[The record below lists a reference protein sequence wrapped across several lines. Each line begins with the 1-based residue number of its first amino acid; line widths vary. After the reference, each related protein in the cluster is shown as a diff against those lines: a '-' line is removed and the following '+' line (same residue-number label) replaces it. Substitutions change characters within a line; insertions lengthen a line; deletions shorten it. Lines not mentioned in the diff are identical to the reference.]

1 MNDTATQG
9 IRDLVESTADPAYSV
24 DERGRISG
32 WNEPA
37 EKLLGYPRD
46 EILGQPCN
54 EILRGRDVFGNP
66 YCEPDCPLLSMA
78 RRHQPMRHFQM
89 DVHTRE
95 GVALPVLCFV
105 LVVPG
110 STADSFSLV
119 HLLRPLDRPLA
130 LRPTHETNER
140 PRLTH
145 REREVLRL
153 LTAGS
158 TTRQMAETLD
168 VSTSTVRKHVQS
180 LLRKLKVGSRL
191 AAVLAA
197 FERQLL

>member
-1 MNDTATQG
+1 MNDATTQG
-9 IRDLVESTADPAYSV
+9 IRELVESTADPAYSV

-37 EKLLGYPRD
+37 AKLLGYPRD
-46 EILGQPCN
+46 EILGQPCH

-66 YCEPDCPLLSMA
+66 YCEPDCPLLLMA
-78 RRHQPMRHFQM
+78 RRRQPMRHFQM

-95 GVALPVLCFV
+95 GTALPVLCFA

-110 STADSFSLV
+110 ATAGTFSLV
-119 HLLRPLDRPLA
+119 HLLRPLDRPLE
-130 LRPTHETNER
+130 LRSTREASER
-140 PRLTH
+140 PRLTQ
-145 REREVLRL
+145 RERQVLRL
-153 LTAGS
+153 LAAGS
-158 TTRQMAETLD
+158 TTREMAETLT

-180 LLRKLKVGSRL
+180 LLRKLEVGSRL